1 MATLTALLRELEP
14 MTAPLN
20 AYVARL
26 EAGLTALLRE
36 HEPTIEA
43 LSADGRAHK
52 YAQRHEESGTAIP
65 YDDAVRLACG
75 LMAFRI
81 PYTEDQ
87 RDPEEGGI
95 STVRDF
101 EMMAVWS
108 ERAGTRESLVEE
120 SRSSPLAFHAL
131 QRVVDGIRE
140 TDEPMPPAL
149 SEWALD
155 FATGTLEFP
164 KAGPGRSPYTNQI
177 RNAVIVRT
185 IRALVDAGLTAT
197 HNEVSAPESA
207 CDAVSRA
214 LQVHGEP
221 LGYAA
226 VAKIWSKRSAAA
238 AMWMDELLA
247 GLGYAAKG

>member
-1 MATLTALLRELEP
+1 MATLTALLREHEP
-14 MTAPLN
+14 MI
-20 AYVARL
+20 ARL
-26 EAGLTALLRE
+26 EAELTALLRE
-36 HEPTIEA
+36 HKPTIEV
-43 LSADGRAHK
+43 LSADARAHT
-52 YAQRHEESGTAIP
+52 YAQRYVEAGTAIP
-65 YDDAVRLACG
+65 YDDGVRLACG

-81 PYTEDQ
+81 PYTGDQ

-95 STVRDF
+95 STVCDY
-101 EMMAVWS
+101 EMMGVWS
-108 ERAGTRESLVEE
+108 ERADKVESLVEE
-120 SRSSPLAFHAL
+120 SRSSPLAFRAL
-131 QRVVDGIRE
+131 RQVVRRIRE
-140 TDEPMPPAL
+140 TDEPRPPAL

-155 FATGTLEFP
+155 YMTGTLESP
-164 KAGPGRSPYTNQI
+164 KAGPGRSPYTNQV

-197 HNEVSAPESA
+197 RNEVSAPESA

-226 VAKIWSKRSAAA
+226 VAKIWSKRSTAA
-238 AMWMDELLA
+238 AMWMDALLA